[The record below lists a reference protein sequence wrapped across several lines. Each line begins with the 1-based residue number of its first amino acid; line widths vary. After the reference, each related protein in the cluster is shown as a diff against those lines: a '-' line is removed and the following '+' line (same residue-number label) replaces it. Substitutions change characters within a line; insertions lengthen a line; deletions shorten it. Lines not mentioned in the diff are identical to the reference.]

1 MSNMNEFLQQYG
13 PWALVAGAS
22 EGVGKAF
29 AEALAGHGVNVV
41 LLARRESVLQQVAQE
56 LERAHGVQTRVL
68 ALDLAAAD
76 AAGDVTAA
84 VADLQMGFFVYCA
97 GADSEFKPFLDSPIA
112 VAQAMVQRNCTMAMQ
127 LCHAMAAPMVAR
139 GKGALVILGSGAG
152 FAGAPNM
159 VAYSAS
165 KAFNMV
171 FAEALWCEL
180 KPKGVDVLGLILGET
195 DTPALRRLRFQLGLA
210 DDADVPVKGAE
221 RPEDVVADAL
231 AHLKQGPTRLANR
244 KMRWGLKFIFPWSR
258 NVIVPLMAK
267 ASEKVMGG

>member
-1 MSNMNEFLQQYG
+1 MNEFLQQYG